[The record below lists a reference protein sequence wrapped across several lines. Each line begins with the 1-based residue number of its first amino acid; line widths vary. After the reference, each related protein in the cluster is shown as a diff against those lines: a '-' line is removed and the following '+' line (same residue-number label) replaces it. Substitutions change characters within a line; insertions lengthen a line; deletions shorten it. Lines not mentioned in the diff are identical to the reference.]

1 MKENIRQEMNTHTV
15 GVAGD
20 VKVSLKEKFCY
31 AIGDPACNV
40 VFALTT
46 TLLTF
51 FYTDYIGVSAGTIGL
66 IMLIS
71 RIFDGGSDVLMGI
84 ITDRTHSKHGKA
96 RPWILWMTIPYVIT
110 AIALFMIPAGASD
123 MVKAIYIFVTYNLV
137 NTVVYTALTLP
148 YGTLASLMTRNQHE
162 REITNILRMGV
173 SPFGR
178 ILTTSCTLPLVKLL
192 GDDQRAWII
201 STAVFC
207 IIAMVMLFTC
217 FFATKER
224 VKVET
229 AAQEKVPVGK
239 SLKALFVN
247 KYWALAMALW
257 GMLSV
262 YSTVIGTDLTYY
274 CKYILGNDLY
284 MSPIYTAEQIP
295 MVVIIFLM
303 PLGLKKFGKRNMALA
318 GAILVVL
325 GQLLFFINP
334 YSFEL
339 AMVSAVIKGIGQAPL
354 FGAIFSLIADSI
366 EYGQWKTH
374 LRIEGMIYSAASV
387 GSKLGAGLTSA
398 LLGLIFDNAG
408 YNGLAA
414 AQSATAISA
423 ISNIFM
429 YGPIIVWGITALF
442 LYLWKLEK
450 QYPSIMEELA
460 AREARGE
467 L

>member
-1 MKENIRQEMNTHTV
+1 MANAKTGTSGI
-15 GVAGD
+15 AGD

-51 FYTDYIGVSAGTIGL
+51 FYTDYIGISAGMIGM

-71 RIFDGGSDVLMGI
+71 RVFDGGSDVIMGI
-84 ITDRTHSKHGKA
+84 LTDRTHSRHGKA
-96 RPWILWMTIPYVIT
+96 RPWILWMTIPYGVS
-110 AIALFMIPAGASD
+110 AVAMFMIPAGATD
-123 MVKAIYIFVTYNLV
+123 MFKAVYIFVTYNLV
-137 NTVVYTALTLP
+137 QTVVYTALTLP

-178 ILTTSCTLPLVKLL
+178 ILTTSCTLPLVKML
-192 GDDQRAWII
+192 GDDQRAWVI
-201 STAVFC
+201 STTVFAV
-207 IIAMVMLFTC
+207 IAMAMLFTC

-224 VKVET
+224 VKVE
-229 AAQEKVPVGK
+229 AAQEKVPIGK

-247 KYWALAMALW
+247 KYWAIAMALW

-284 MSPIYTAEQIP
+284 MSPIYTAEQAP

-318 GAILVVL
+318 GAVLVVL
-325 GQLLFFINP
+325 GQLLFFLNP
-334 YSFEL
+334 GSFQL

-398 LLGLIFDNAG
+398 LLGIILDNAG
-408 YNGLAA
+408 YNGLLA
-414 AQSATAISA
+414 AQSETAIKA

-429 YGPIIVWGITALF
+429 YGPIIVWGVTALLLF
-442 LYLWKLEK
+442 AWKLEK
-450 QYPSIMEELA
+450 QYPSIMKELA
-460 AREARGE
+460 ERESRGE

>member
-1 MKENIRQEMNTHTV
+1 MKEMKTGMADTTHI
-15 GVAGD
+15 AGD
-20 VKVSLKEKFCY
+20 VKIGLREKFCY

-51 FYTDYIGVSAGTIGL
+51 FYTDYIGIPAGVVGL

-71 RIFDGGSDVLMGI
+71 RIFDGGSDVIMGI

-96 RPWILWMTIPYVIT
+96 RPWILWMTVPYAIT
-110 AIALFMIPAGASD
+110 AVALFTIPAGATD
-123 MVKAIYIFVTYNLV
+123 MAKAIYIFVTYNLV
-137 NTVVYTALTLP
+137 TTVVYTALTLP

-162 REITNILRMGV
+162 RELTNVLRMAV

-178 ILTTSCTLPLVKLL
+178 ILTTSCTLPLVKLM
-192 GDDQRAWII
+192 GDDQRAWVI
-201 STAVFC
+201 STAIFSV
-207 IIAMVMLFTC
+207 IAMIMLFIC
-217 FFATKER
+217 FFFTKER
-224 VKVET
+224 VSIET
-229 AAQEKVPVGK
+229 AKQEKAPVIK

-262 YSTVIGTDLTYY
+262 YSTLIGTDLTYY
-274 CKYILGNDLY
+274 CKYILGNELY
-284 MSPIYTAEQIP
+284 MSPIYSAEQVP
-295 MVVIIFLM
+295 MIVIIFLM
-303 PLGLKKFGKRNMALA
+303 PLGLRRFGKRNMALA

-325 GQLLFFINP
+325 GQLLFFFNTG
-334 YSFEL
+334 SFEL
-339 AMVSAVIKGIGQAPL
+339 AMASAIIKGIGQAPL
-354 FGAIFSLIADSI
+354 YGAIFSLIADSI

-398 LLGLIFDNAG
+398 LLGVILDNAG
-408 YNGLAA
+408 YDGLAIT
-414 AQSATAISA
+414 QSATAMSA
-423 ISNIFM
+423 ISNIFIW
-429 YGPIIVWGITALF
+429 GPVIVWAVTALF
-442 LYLWKLEK
+442 LYLWKLDK
-450 QYPSIMEELA
+450 QYPSIMKDLA
-460 AREARGE
+460 EREAHGE

>member
-1 MKENIRQEMNTHTV
+1 MENTTNHQATI
-15 GVAGD
+15 AGD

-51 FYTDYIGVSAGTIGL
+51 FYTDYIGISAGTIGM

-71 RIFDGGSDVLMGI
+71 RVFDGGSDVIMGI
-84 ITDRTHSKHGKA
+84 LTDRTNSRHGKA
-96 RPWILWMTIPYVIT
+96 RPWILWMTIPYGVS
-110 AIALFMIPAGASD
+110 AVAMFMIPAGATD
-123 MVKAIYIFVTYNLV
+123 MFKAVYIFVTYNLV
-137 NTVVYTALTLP
+137 QTVVYTALTLP

-201 STAVFC
+201 STTIFAV
-207 IIAMVMLFTC
+207 IAMAMLFTC

-224 VKVET
+224 VKVE
-229 AAQEKVPVGK
+229 AAQEKIPVGK

-247 KYWALAMALW
+247 KYWAIAMALW

-284 MSPIYTAEQIP
+284 MSPIYTAEQAP
-295 MVVIIFLM
+295 MVVVIFLM
-303 PLGLKKFGKRNMALA
+303 PLGLKRFGKRNMALA
-318 GAILVVL
+318 GAVLVVL

-334 YSFEL
+334 GSFQL

-354 FGAIFSLIADSI
+354 FGAIFSFIADAI

-398 LLGLIFDNAG
+398 LLGVILDKAG
-408 YNGLAA
+408 YNGLLAV
-414 AQSATAISA
+414 QSESAIHA

-429 YGPIIVWGITALF
+429 YGPIIVWGITALLLF
-442 LYLWKLEK
+442 LWKLEK
-450 QYPSIMEELA
+450 QYPSIIKELA
-460 AREARGE
+460 ERESRGE

>member
-1 MKENIRQEMNTHTV
+1 MEKKIHETTNII
-15 GVAGD
+15 GD
-20 VKVSLKEKFCY
+20 VKLSLKEKFCY

-51 FYTDYIGVSAGTIGL
+51 FYTDYIGISAGLVGM

-71 RIFDGGSDVLMGI
+71 RVFDGGSDVIMGI
-84 ITDRTHSKHGKA
+84 LTDRTHSKHGKA
-96 RPWILWMTIPYVIT
+96 RPWILWMTIPYGVS
-110 AIALFMIPAGASD
+110 AVAMFMIPANATD
-123 MVKAIYIFVTYNLV
+123 MFKAIYIFVTYNLV
-137 NTVVYTALTLP
+137 QTVVYTALTLP

-192 GDDQRAWII
+192 GDNQRAWVI
-201 STAVFC
+201 STIVFC
-207 IIAMVMLFTC
+207 VIAMAMLFIC

-224 VKVET
+224 VSIE
-229 AAQEKVPVGK
+229 AAKQKTVPIGK

-274 CKYILGNDLY
+274 CKYVLGNDLF
-284 MSPIYTAEQIP
+284 MSPIYTAEQAP
-295 MVVIIFLM
+295 MVIIIFLM
-303 PLGLKKFGKRNMALA
+303 PLGLRRFGKRNMALA
-318 GAILVVL
+318 GAVLVVL

-334 YSFEL
+334 ASFGL
-339 AMVSAVIKGIGQAPL
+339 AMASAIVKGIGQAPL

-374 LRIEGMIYSAASV
+374 LRTEGMIYSAASI

-398 LLGLIFDNAG
+398 LLGIILEHAG
-408 YNGLAA
+408 YDGLAVT
-414 AQSATAISA
+414 QSSSAMSA
-423 ISNIFM
+423 ISNV
-429 YGPIIVWGITALF
+429 YLWGPIIVWGITALF
-442 LYLWKLEK
+442 LYLWKLDK
-450 QYPSIMEELA
+450 QYPSIMKELA
-460 AREARGE
+460 ERESRGQ

>member
-1 MKENIRQEMNTHTV
+1 MENTKRGATDTPQISGN
-15 GVAGD
+15 
-20 VKVSLKEKFCY
+20 VKISLREKFCY

-51 FYTDYIGVSAGTIGL
+51 FYTDYIGISAGVVGM

-71 RIFDGGSDVLMGI
+71 RIFDGGSDVIMGI
-84 ITDRTHSKHGKA
+84 LTDRTHSKHGKA
-96 RPWILWMTIPYVIT
+96 RPWILWMTVPYALT
-110 AIALFMIPAGASD
+110 AVAMFTIPADATD

-137 NTVVYTALTLP
+137 TTVVYTALTLP

-162 REITNILRMGV
+162 REITNVLRMAV

-178 ILTTSCTLPLVKLL
+178 ILTTSFTLPLVKLL
-192 GDDQRAWII
+192 GDDQRAWVI
-201 STAVFC
+201 STAIFSV
-207 IIAMVMLFTC
+207 IAMIMLFIC
-217 FFATKER
+217 FFSTKER
-224 VKVET
+224 VVID
-229 AAQEKVPVGK
+229 AAQQEKVPIGK

-262 YSTVIGTDLTYY
+262 YSTLIGTDLTYY

-284 MSPIYTAEQIP
+284 MSPIYSAEQVP
-295 MVVIIFLM
+295 MIIIIFLM
-303 PLGLKKFGKRNMALA
+303 PLGLRRFGKRNMALA
-318 GAILVVL
+318 GAVLVVL
-325 GQLLFFINP
+325 GQLLFLFNP
-334 YSFEL
+334 GSFEL

-398 LLGLIFDNAG
+398 LLGVILDRAG
-408 YNGLAA
+408 YDGLAVT
-414 AQSATAISA
+414 QSATAMSA
-423 ISNIFM
+423 IYHIFIW
-429 YGPIIVWGITALF
+429 GPVIVWVITALF
-442 LYLWKLEK
+442 LYLWKLDK
-450 QYPSIMEELA
+450 QYPSIIKELA
-460 AREARGE
+460 EREAHGE